1 MVCLV
6 ANWHFRQGFGVP
18 CPVAGIFDMYGPC
31 NFSHPFWSSE
41 LPHVAAKLP
50 KDLADEFL
58 QKVYDETP
66 VPIEGG
72 VSLEGQA
79 PGPPDFSDPRQAF
92 ALAQIAGGKVMTS
105 IHPSGK
111 WDEVDPLRN
120 VSAGFPPTFIVHGQA
135 DSMVP
140 IELSR
145 DLLQALQAH
154 GVKCGMQEIPGEE
167 HTFAARMQVG
177 SQTWELQ
184 RRGFDFLQGL
194 L

>member
-1 MVCLV
+1 
-6 ANWHFRQGFGVP
+6 
-18 CPVAGIFDMYGPC
+18 MYGPC
-31 NFSHPFWSSE
+31 NFSHPFWCTE
-41 LPHVAAKLP
+41 LPHVAARLP
-50 KDLADEFL
+50 NDIPDAFL

-79 PGPPDFSDPRQAF
+79 PDAPDFSDPRQAF
-92 ALAQIAGGKVMTS
+92 ALTQIASGKVMTT
-105 IHPSGK
+105 ICPSREWHK
-111 WDEVDPLRN
+111 VDPLRN
-120 VSAGFPPTFIVHGQA
+120 ISPGFPPTFIVHGQA
-135 DSMVP
+135 DTMVP
-140 IELSR
+140 MHLSQ
-145 DLLQALQAH
+145 DLLRALQAH
-154 GVKCGMQEIPGEE
+154 GVKCGLQEIPGEE